1 MERLSSTAENPLL
14 ALDVYKMGHME
25 QYKPGVTKVFSYL
38 TTRSDKRFD
47 KMVFF
52 GLQYY
57 LKKYLSIPLESWM
70 ADEFLQVREE
80 LLGTPAHPDVE
91 EKIRKLCRL
100 GYWPLEIKAVDE
112 GMVLPVKNVV
122 MTITN
127 TLPEYY
133 WCVGFVESLLLK
145 VWYTSTVAS
154 MSLKYRET
162 LDEFM
167 DLTSD
172 QPPEVEKF
180 MVHDFGYRGDHCE
193 ESAAISGVAHL
204 TSFVGSDTVPAL
216 NCAKKYY
223 AGQFGI
229 RLPIMASVPASEH
242 SVMTSFGRDNELAGF
257 KHMLKTYPTGIVSI
271 VSDTYSIWDV
281 LTKHAVALKDQILE
295 RDGKV
300 VFRPDSGEPEFILC
314 GDPSADPDSPE
325 GKGVIRLLDEVF
337 GSTVNSKGYKVLN
350 PKVGVIY
357 GDGMYYERWVKILN
371 RLVEMGYSV
380 ENLIIG
386 IGGILRN
393 FTRDDLGFAL
403 KATYVEFG
411 GVGENIMKDPVTD
424 PDKKSHTGLVGL
436 FMDDNY
442 NFVTK
447 DNLTWDEYN
456 STENYLMTVFI
467 NETLPHEFSL
477 TEIRDNVEFYLRMK
491 V

>member
-14 ALDVYKMGHME
+14 ALDVYKMGHMR

-57 LKKYLSIPLESWM
+57 LKKYLSIPLEPWM
-70 ADEFLQVREE
+70 AEEFIQVSEE
-80 LLGTPAHPDVE
+80 ILGTKVSFDVE
-91 EKIRKLCRL
+91 EKIHKLCTL
-100 GYWPLEIKAVDE
+100 GYWPLEIRAINE
-112 GMVLPVKNVV
+112 GIVLPVKNVV
-122 MTITN
+122 MTIIN

-162 LDEFM
+162 LHNYM
-167 DLTSD
+167 QLSSD
-172 QPPEVEKF
+172 APVDFEKF

-223 AGQFGI
+223 AGNTGI
-229 RLPIMASVPASEH
+229 KLPIMASVPASEH
-242 SVMTSFGRDNELAGF
+242 SVMSSFGRENELDGF

-281 LTKHAVALKDQILE
+281 LTKHAVALKDDILA

-300 VFRPDSGEPEFILC
+300 VFRPDSGDPEKILC
-314 GDPSADPDSPE
+314 GDIDADPHSPE
-325 GKGVIRLLDEVF
+325 GKGVIQLLDEIF
-337 GSTVNSKGYKVLN
+337 GHTVNLKGYKVLN
-350 PKVGVIY
+350 PKIGVIY
-357 GDGMYYERWVKILN
+357 GDGMYFERWQRIIQ
-371 RLVEMGYSV
+371 RLVDMGYSA
-380 ENLIIG
+380 ENLVIG

-411 GVGENIMKDPVTD
+411 GNGQNIMKDPVTD
-424 PDKKSHTGLVGL
+424 PDKKSHSGIVGL
-436 FMDDNY
+436 FVDEKGQMTTTDQ
-442 NFVTK
+442 
-447 DNLTWDEYN
+447 LTWDEYN
-456 STENYLMTVFI
+456 SAFNWLTLKFLNGKLA
-467 NETLPHEFSL
+467 NETSL
-477 TEIRDNVEFYLRMK
+477 TDVRNFIDDYMQD
-491 V
+491 